1 MNISEENSPCGQH
14 SCVWWETQS
23 PNWPEEPTKWAAA
36 CELSSRPP
44 DASSQLPVK
53 ICRKKK
59 VLWRLFSLFK
69 KRAAGS
75 GEARSC
81 LSETFGLRDQL
92 QFSGPGR
99 SGSGSGKV
107 SHFMQMRTSVR
118 RCPARYPYL
127 APEPG
132 AVTVTP
138 LELLLPIKSFKYRE
152 RGQNT
157 LHRIPPSAPA
167 LVYSTT
173 LHRESLRR
181 GWVGCSACSLP
192 TQWHLELILC
202 VFAILSD
209 ALIHYP
215 APPVRVGCVCL
226 CAHRPADRVR

>member
-1 MNISEENSPCGQH
+1 MDTLHQLTKTHQCTKVLNYQTINFVGSRCDFNTLQLFATCCCNFQNFKLLMNISEENSPCGQH

-99 SGSGSGKV
+99 SGSGAG
-107 SHFMQMRTSVR
+107 
-118 RCPARYPYL
+118 
-127 APEPG
+127 
-132 AVTVTP
+132 
-138 LELLLPIKSFKYRE
+138 
-152 RGQNT
+152 
-157 LHRIPPSAPA
+157 
-167 LVYSTT
+167 
-173 LHRESLRR
+173 
-181 GWVGCSACSLP
+181 
-192 TQWHLELILC
+192 
-202 VFAILSD
+202 
-209 ALIHYP
+209 
-215 APPVRVGCVCL
+215 
-226 CAHRPADRVR
+226 